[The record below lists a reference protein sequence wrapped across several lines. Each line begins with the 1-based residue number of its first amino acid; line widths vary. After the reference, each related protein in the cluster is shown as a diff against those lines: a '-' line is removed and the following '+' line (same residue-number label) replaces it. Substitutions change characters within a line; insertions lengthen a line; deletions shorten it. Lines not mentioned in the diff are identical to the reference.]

1 MAIGKYSW
9 LWNYNTESIKENE
22 AESVDVNFE
31 EEIKTET
38 CFESMINFYRIKI
51 MTVIKCRL
59 KVFNLTS
66 RPSY

>member
-1 MAIGKYSW
+1 MAIGKYMW

-22 AESVDVNFE
+22 AESELTDGG
-31 EEIKTET
+31 IKTET

-51 MTVIKCRL
+51 MTVIKCLL